1 MTSIN
6 TPEKTSFN
14 MRRDIMVY
22 LFLVGATLVVFWQ
35 VASHEFINFDDD
47 RYVTENTHVQAG
59 LSRESI
65 IWAFTAT
72 DVSNWHPLTWLS
84 HMLDY
89 QLYGMNPKGH
99 HLTNVFFHLANTIF
113 LFLILK
119 WMTGAL
125 WRSTFVAA
133 LFALHP
139 LHVESVAWVAERK
152 DVLSTFFW
160 ILTIWTYLRYV
171 ERPAFN
177 RYLLIL
183 FSLTLGLM
191 AKPMLVTLPFVLLLL
206 DYWPL
211 DRFQLS
217 QSGSAHPIKKQAS
230 LCATKLRAENFRL
243 FGEKVPLFALAAISS
258 IVTFL
263 VQRSGGSVGGWD
275 LYPVKI
281 RIANALISYVS
292 YIGKMIWPQNLAI
305 FYPHPGQSLQLWQ
318 AAGAGLLLGLIS
330 MAVLRVARRH
340 PYLAVGWFWYLGT
353 LVPVIGLVQM
363 GAQAMADRYTYVPL
377 IGLFIMIA
385 WGIPHLVMRFRYR
398 RIFLASVAGTVL
410 AASLILT
417 WTQLYH
423 WKNTATLFQQA
434 LKVTENNYLAYNN
447 LGNVL
452 ARQGKVKQAI
462 AHYVKALQINPNFP
476 SAHNNLGYALSRQG
490 KMDEAIAHYVKAL
503 QINPNFSKAHNNLGN
518 ALARQGKNQEAIA
531 HYTKAL
537 QIKPDFAGAHN
548 NLGNVLEGQGKSKE
562 AVFHFSRALELKP
575 DFVEAHFNL
584 GNALARQ
591 GKMDQAQA
599 HFIRALELKPTF
611 AEAHNS
617 LGVILARKGR
627 PDEAIDQFSEALRLK
642 PDFRQ
647 ARVNLEIATQ
657 EMGKAVEDSKR

>member
-1 MTSIN
+1 MDKDRLSMARGPTS
-6 TPEKTSFN
+6 KSQYFN
-14 MRRDIMVY
+14 RVIVVC
-22 LFLVGATLVVFWQ
+22 LFLVIATVAAYWQ
-35 VASHEFINFDDD
+35 VRNHEFVNFDDD
-47 RYVTENTHVQAG
+47 NYVTENSHVHDG
-59 LSRESI
+59 VTRESI

-119 WMTGAL
+119 LMTGAL

-160 ILTIWTYLRYV
+160 ILTMWAYLGYV

-183 FSLTLGLM
+183 FSFTLGLM
-191 AKPMLVTLPFVLLLL
+191 VKPMLVTLPFVLLLL

-211 DRFQLS
+211 HRFQLS
-217 QSGSAHPIKKQAS
+217 QPGGAHPTKGLGS
-230 LCATKLRAENFRL
+230 LTATKLREENFRL
-243 FGEKVPLFALAAISS
+243 LWEKVPLFTLATISS

-263 VQRSGGSVGGWD
+263 VQRSGGSVGSWD
-275 LYPVKI
+275 IYPARI
-281 RIANALISYVS
+281 RIAN
-292 YIGKMIWPQNLAI
+292 PHNLAI
-305 FYPHPGQSLQLWQ
+305 FYPHPGQNLQLWQ
-318 AAGAGLLLGLIS
+318 AAGAGLLLGLIT
-330 MAVLRVARRH
+330 MAVLRVARLH
-340 PYLAVGWFWYLGT
+340 PYLAVGWLWYLGT

-363 GAQAMADRYTYVPL
+363 GAQGMADRYTYVPL

-385 WGIPHLVMRFRYR
+385 WGIPELAAKWRYQ
-398 RIFLASVAGTVL
+398 RIGLALAAGAVL
-410 AASLILT
+410 AASMILT
-417 WTQLYH
+417 WTQLHH
-423 WKNTATLFQQA
+423 WKSSVTLFEHA
-434 LKVTENNYLAYNN
+434 LDATANNYLAHNNLGNALAKQGKTKQARDHYVKALQINPTSPRAHNNLANALARQGKSEEAIAYYTKALEIKPNFPKAHNN

-452 ARQGKVKQAI
+452 ARQGK
-462 AHYVKALQINPNFP
+462 
-476 SAHNNLGYALSRQG
+476 S
-490 KMDEAIAHYVKAL
+490 
-503 QINPNFSKAHNNLGN
+503 
-518 ALARQGKNQEAIA
+518 QEAIA

-537 QIKPDFAGAHN
+537 EIKPDFAGAHN
-548 NLGNVLEGQGKSKE
+548 NLGNVLEGQGKIKE
-562 AVFHFSRALELKP
+562 AVFHFS
-575 DFVEAHFNL
+575 
-584 GNALARQ
+584 LARQ
-591 GKMDQAQA
+591 GKVDQAQA

-627 PDEAIDQFSEALRLK
+627 LDEAIDQFSEALRLK

-647 ARVNLEIATQ
+647 ARANREIATQ
-657 EMGKAVEDSKR
+657 EMRKAVEDFKR